1 MKYKENEYIVHTEI
15 YYTYWIIHTLPSGEK
30 YYYHGV
36 RFEYKHGVDIRALND
51 YHSSSRIVNALYRK
65 HPEQFEKRI
74 DKICSTK
81 EEAQA
86 REIYVHNRLH
96 VDKNKRFYNLRKAS
110 KNFNGNN
117 NTNYVTCI
125 INNKNV
131 SIKSEQFIQ
140 LQKTG
145 LANGVA
151 KNTITAID
159 ENGNYIRVAKDD
171 FINRNLHGVTK
182 GKRLLYNKR
191 TGQHEYFT
199 KEEEAKLNTDEWV
212 TYNSV
217 FKQYK
222 LSTDISDNPSL
233 VILNVNDKNVLNRTY
248 VPYCK
253 DMVTVYDSA
262 TKKYHNK
269 HKSNVTENDITA
281 ASNKEIKDY
290 IKVIDE
296 NLNFHKIRKSKLTD
310 EYYPISKFKIQFK
323 SKKGIIYLFNI
334 NENTNISEL
343 KIKNIVLYDKI
354 NDYGVI
360 STNIDKR
367 LLNFK
372 RYEAYPISVGENK
385 LTYIYFNTNN
395 EYVFTKYKHN
405 DMKLLCEFVQC
416 KTWIIYIPNP
426 ITVNANYFSKIRKYT
441 HETINCCQN

>member
-36 RFEYKHGVDIRALND
+36 RFEYKRGVDIRTLKD
-51 YHSSSRIVNALYRK
+51 YHSSSRVVNELYRK
-65 HPEQFEKRI
+65 NPEQFEKRI
-74 DKICSTK
+74 DKIYSTK
-81 EEAQA
+81 EEAQT
-86 REIYVHNRLH
+86 REIYVHNRLC

-110 KNFNGNN
+110 KNFNGNYN
-117 NTNYVTCI
+117 INCVVAC

-131 SIKSEQFIQ
+131 SIKNEQFIQ
-140 LQKTG
+140 LQKAG
-145 LANGVA
+145 LANGIT

-159 ENGNYIRVAKDD
+159 ENGNYIRVAKDE
-171 FINRNLHGVTK
+171 FINRNLCGVTK

-191 TGQHEYFT
+191 TGQSEYFT
-199 KEEEAKLNTDEWV
+199 KEEETKLNADEWV

-222 LSTDISDNPSL
+222 LSTDMSDNPSL
-233 VILNVNDKNVLNRTY
+233 VILNINDKNVLNGTY

-253 DMVTVYDSA
+253 DMVTVYDPV

-281 ASNKEIKDY
+281 SSNKEIKDY

-310 EYYPISKFKIQFK
+310 EYYQISKFKIQFK
-323 SKKGIIYLFNI
+323 NKKGIIYLFDI
-334 NENTNISEL
+334 DENTNISEL

-354 NDYGVI
+354 NDYGII

-372 RYEAYPISVGENK
+372 RYKAYPISVGENK

-395 EYVFTKYKHN
+395 EYIFTKYKHN
-405 DMKLLCEFVQC
+405 DMKLLCEFVQY
-416 KTWIIYIPNP
+416 KTWIIYTPNP
-426 ITVNANYFSKIRKYT
+426 ITVNANYFDKIRKYT
-441 HETINCCQN
+441 HETINCC